1 MISRLFGIL
10 SAFFLSALL
19 APASAQTTAEQSKL
33 SAIILGSGSPQYNPD
48 RAGPSVLIT
57 YGDTKIIVDT
67 GNGAQASLNKANVP
81 IRDLDGLF
89 FTHHHLDHNEEFIP
103 IFIRSLLGGNAFQLA
118 GPAPMTA
125 MIESTLTLYKD
136 DIEYRMRRS
145 GRTLADV
152 QGNYAI
158 KELVGGESWTVGDIK
173 ITTAKVNHTIA
184 TTAYRFDAGGQ
195 SIVIS
200 GDLVYSASL
209 SELAKDADYLI
220 IDSGGTI
227 RSGGT
232 QRRGQGQQQ
241 GQRRGQDQA
250 GQVRAGRGQAG
261 GQRGRGGNGGGRER
275 AHVTLEETARMAS
288 EAGVKNL
295 VMTHFTAGEIDETAT
310 TTELRKGF
318 SGAIIF
324 AEDLMQL
331 PENGKKLYS
340 GSNR

>member
-1 MISRLFGIL
+1 MIIRLFGIF
-10 SAFFLSALL
+10 SVVFFSVFLT
-19 APASAQTTAEQSKL
+19 PACAQTAADQSKL

-48 RAGPSVLIT
+48 RAGPSVFIS

-67 GNGAQASLNKANVP
+67 GNGAQASLNQANVP

-125 MIESTLTLYKD
+125 MVDSTLTLYKD

-145 GRTLADV
+145 GRTLNDV
-152 QGNYAI
+152 KGNYVI
-158 KELVGGESWTVGDIK
+158 KELVGGESFTIGDIQ

-184 TTAYRFDAGGQ
+184 TIAYRFDAGGQ

-200 GDLVYSASL
+200 GDLIYSASL
-209 SELAKDADYLI
+209 SGLAKGADYLI
-220 IDSGGTI
+220 IDSGGAI
-227 RSGGT
+227 RSSGA
-232 QRRGQGQQQ
+232 QRRGQRQQQGQ
-241 GQRRGQDQA
+241 GQRRGQR
-250 GQVRAGRGQAG
+250 QVGRGQSSRNA
-261 GQRGRGGNGGGRER
+261 GGRER

-295 VMTHFTAGEIDETAT
+295 VMTHFTAGEIDEAAT
-310 TTELRKGF
+310 TAELRKGF
-318 SGAIIF
+318 SGPIIF

-331 PENGKKLYS
+331 P
-340 GSNR
+340 

>member
-1 MISRLFGIL
+1 MISRLFRIL
-10 SAFFLSALL
+10 SALFFSAFL
-19 APASAQTTAEQSKL
+19 APVSAQTTADQSKL
-33 SAIILGSGSPQYNPD
+33 SAVILGSGSPQYNPD

-67 GNGAQASLNKANVP
+67 GNGAQASLNEANVP

-125 MIESTLTLYKD
+125 MAESTLTLYKN

-145 GRTLADV
+145 GRTLADA

-232 QRRGQGQQQ
+232 QRRGQGQRQGQ

-250 GQVRAGRGQAG
+250 GQGGAGRGQAG

-295 VMTHFTAGEIDETAT
+295 VMTHFTAGEIDEAAT
-310 TTELRKGF
+310 TAELRKGY
-318 SGAIIF
+318 SSAIIF

-331 PENGKKLYS
+331 P
-340 GSNR
+340 

>member
-1 MISRLFGIL
+1 MISRFFGIF
-10 SAFFLSALL
+10 SALLLSALL
-19 APASAQTTAEQSKL
+19 APASAQTTADQSKL
-33 SAIILGSGSPQYNPD
+33 SAIILGSGSPQYNPE

-57 YGDTKIIVDT
+57 YGDTKIIIDT
-67 GNGAQASLNKANVP
+67 GNGAQASLNETDVP
-81 IRDLDGLF
+81 IRELDGLF

-118 GPAPMTA
+118 GPTPMTA
-125 MIESTLTLYKD
+125 MVDNTLTLYKE

-158 KELVGGESWTVGDIK
+158 KELVGGESWTVGDVK

-209 SELAKDADYLI
+209 SELAKGADYLI

-232 QRRGQGQQQ
+232 QARGQGRQQQAQ
-241 GQRRGQDQA
+241 GQRRGQ
-250 GQVRAGRGQAG
+250 GQSGQGRT
-261 GQRGRGGNGGGRER
+261 GRGGNGGGRER

-295 VMTHFTAGEIDETAT
+295 VLTHFTAGEIDEAAT
-310 TTELRKGF
+310 TAELRKGYA
-318 SGAIIF
+318 GTIIF

-331 PENGKKLYS
+331 P
-340 GSNR
+340 

>member
-1 MISRLFGIL
+1 MIIRLFGIF
-10 SAFFLSALL
+10 SVVFFGVFLT
-19 APASAQTTAEQSKL
+19 PVSAQTVTDQSKL

-48 RAGPSVLIT
+48 RAGPSVLIS

-67 GNGAQASLNKANVP
+67 GNGAQASLNEVNVP

-118 GPAPMTA
+118 GPTPMTA
-125 MIESTLTLYKD
+125 MVDSTLTLYKD

-145 GRTLADV
+145 GRTLTDV
-152 QGNYAI
+152 KSNYVI
-158 KELVGGESWTVGDIK
+158 KELVGGESFTLGDIQ

-200 GDLVYSASL
+200 GDLIYSASL
-209 SELAKDADYLI
+209 SELAKGADYLI
-220 IDSGGTI
+220 IDSGGAI
-227 RSGGT
+227 RSSGA
-232 QRRGQGQQQ
+232 QRRGQRQQQ
-241 GQRRGQDQA
+241 GQGR
-250 GQVRAGRGQAG
+250 GRGQAG
-261 GQRGRGGNGGGRER
+261 QDRTGRRQGGGQTGRGGNGGGRER
-275 AHVTLEETARMAS
+275 AHVTLEETARMAN

-295 VMTHFTAGEIDETAT
+295 VMTHFTAGEIDEAAT
-310 TTELRKGF
+310 IAELSKGY
-318 SGAIIF
+318 SGPVIF

-331 PENGKKLYS
+331 P
-340 GSNR
+340 

>member
-1 MISRLFGIL
+1 MISRFFGIL
-10 SAFFLSALL
+10 SAFLLSALL
-19 APASAQTTAEQSKL
+19 APASAQTTADQSKL

-67 GNGAQASLNKANVP
+67 GNGAQASLNEANVP

-125 MIESTLTLYKD
+125 MTQSTVNLYKD

-173 ITTAKVNHTIA
+173 ITTAKVDHTIA
-184 TTAYRFDAGGQ
+184 TTAYRFDAAGQ

-209 SELAKDADYLI
+209 SELAKGADYLI

-232 QRRGQGQQQ
+232 QRRGQRRQQGE
-241 GQRRGQDQA
+241 GQRRGQGGQA
-250 GQVRAGRGQAG
+250 RQSRAVRGQG
-261 GQRGRGGNGGGRER
+261 DGQSKQGGRER

-295 VMTHFTAGEIDETAT
+295 VMTHFTGGEIDEAATAA
-310 TTELRKGF
+310 ELRKGY
-318 SGAIIF
+318 SGTIIF

-331 PENGKKLYS
+331 P
-340 GSNR
+340 

>member
-1 MISRLFGIL
+1 MISRLIGIL
-10 SAFFLSALL
+10 SAFFLSAFLV
-19 APASAQTTAEQSKL
+19 PAYAQTAADQSKL
-33 SAIILGSGSPQYNPD
+33 SAVILGSGSPQFNPD
-48 RAGPSVLIT
+48 RAGPSVLIS

-67 GNGAQASLNKANVP
+67 GNGAQAGLNEANVP

-103 IFIRSLLGGNAFQLA
+103 IFIRSLLGGNEFQLA
-118 GPAPMTA
+118 GPAPMVA
-125 MIESTLTLYKD
+125 MVDSTLTIYKE

-158 KELVGGESWTVGDIK
+158 KELAGGESFTLGDIK

-200 GDLVYSASL
+200 GDLTYSASL
-209 SELAKDADYLI
+209 SELAKGADYLI

-232 QRRGQGQQQ
+232 QQRRGQGQQGQ
-241 GQRRGQDQA
+241 GQRRGQRQDGQA
-250 GQVRAGRGQAG
+250 RSGRGQ
-261 GQRGRGGNGGGRER
+261 GGNGGRRER

-295 VMTHFTAGEIDETAT
+295 VMTHFTAGTIDEAAT
-310 TTELRKGF
+310 SAELRKGY
-318 SGAIIF
+318 SGPIIF

-331 PENGKKLYS
+331 P
-340 GSNR
+340 